1 MLFSYLD
8 PMTTIPLTSVLV
20 TVVGF
25 FLLVGRLA
33 LALPAAAA
41 RRLGRGLAQLRVA
54 VGSDGAGDRP
64 DERA

>member
-25 FLLVGRLA
+25 FLLLGRVA
-33 LALPAAAA
+33 LALPIAVA
-41 RRLGRGLAQLRVA
+41 RRVARGLGRLRVV
-54 VGSDGAGDRP
+54 VGRP
-64 DERA
+64 DEGT

>member
-25 FLLVGRLA
+25 FLLLGRMA
-33 LALPAAAA
+33 MTLPVTAA
-41 RRLGRGLAQLRVA
+41 RRLGRGLVRLRVA
-54 VGSDGAGDRP
+54 LGVKADGDRP
-64 DERA
+64 DEGA